1 MAPSTEGEKTLAA
14 IYAGIFNNSVSE
26 VSASVNSLELGG
38 TSIGVI
44 RYALR

>member
-1 MAPSTEGEKTLAA
+1 MAPSTEGEKTLAG
-14 IYAGIFNNSVSE
+14 IYPGIFNNNVSE
-26 VSASVNSLELGG
+26 VSVSDNSLELGG